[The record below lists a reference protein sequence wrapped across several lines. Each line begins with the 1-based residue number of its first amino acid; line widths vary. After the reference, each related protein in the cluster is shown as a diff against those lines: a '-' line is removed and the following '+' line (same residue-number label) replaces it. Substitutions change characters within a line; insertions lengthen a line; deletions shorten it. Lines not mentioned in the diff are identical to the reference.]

1 MSQKINPS
9 SLRDRETRHEL
20 RPALQGSPSIM
31 SMGHTGKIINI
42 HLISDS
48 TGETLSSVARA
59 VLSQFE
65 GVESND
71 FIWPLVR
78 TKPQL
83 ERVMESIAKD
93 PGIVMYT
100 ILHDDLTDSLK
111 RHCYELK
118 IPCIPVLSHIIAEF
132 SNYLGMNISHTIGR
146 QHLLDREYF
155 SRVEAISY
163 TINHDDGQAGWDL
176 YDADI
181 VIVGVSRTSK
191 SPTSVY
197 LSCRGYKTGN
207 IPFVSIETIPA
218 SIYDLKKPLI
228 VGLTI
233 NPEKL
238 VQIRQSRLS
247 SIGQESV
254 SDYVNIE
261 SIKNEVAES
270 RKLFAKLNCQ
280 VIDVTKRSVEETAA
294 KIIQLLQEKKL
305 REKTNQ

>member
-1 MSQKINPS
+1 MNK
-9 SLRDRETRHEL
+9 
-20 RPALQGSPSIM
+20 
-31 SMGHTGKIINI
+31 KIINI

-83 ERVMESIAKD
+83 DRVMESITKD

-100 ILHDDLTDSLK
+100 ILHDDLIEDLK
-111 RHCYELK
+111 KQCYK
-118 IPCIPVLSHIIAEF
+118 MKVPCIPVLSHIIGEF
-132 SNYLGMNISHTIGR
+132 SKYLGMNISQTIGR
-146 QHLLDREYF
+146 QHLLDGEYF

-163 TINHDDGQAGWDL
+163 TITHDDGQSSWDL
-176 YDADI
+176 YDSDI
-181 VIVGVSRTSK
+181 VIIGVSRTSK

-197 LSCRGYKTGN
+197 LSCRGYKTAN

-218 SIYDLKKPLI
+218 TMYDLKKPLI

-238 VQIRQSRLS
+238 MQIRQTRLALL
-247 SIGQESV
+247 GQEMEI
-254 SDYVNIE
+254 DYVDLE
-261 SIKNEVAES
+261 SIKNEIAES
-270 RKLFAKLNCQ
+270 RKLFAKLNCPI
-280 VIDVTKRSVEETAA
+280 IDVTRRSVEETAA
-294 KIIQLLQEKKL
+294 KIIQLVQEKKIK
-305 REKTNQ
+305 EKK

>member
-1 MSQKINPS
+1 MSKKLIN
-9 SLRDRETRHEL
+9 L
-20 RPALQGSPSIM
+20 
-31 SMGHTGKIINI
+31 

-78 TKPQL
+78 TEPQL
-83 ERVMESIAKD
+83 ERVIDSISKD
-93 PGIVMYT
+93 PGVVMYT
-100 ILHDDLTDSLK
+100 ILHDDLIELLK
-111 RHCYELK
+111 KKCYEMQ

-146 QHLLDREYF
+146 QHLLDGEYF

-163 TINHDDGQAGWDL
+163 TITHDDGQSSWDL

-197 LSCRGYKTGN
+197 LSCRGYKTAN
-207 IPFVSIETIPA
+207 IPFVSLETIPET
-218 SIYDLKKPLI
+218 IYDLKKPLI
-228 VGLTI
+228 VGLVI

-238 VQIRQSRLS
+238 MQIRQTRLAS
-247 SIGQESV
+247 LGHETG
-254 SDYVNIE
+254 SDYVDLE

-270 RKLFAKLNCQ
+270 RKLFAKLNCP

-294 KIIQLLQEKKL
+294 KIIQLAQEKKITSKKL
-305 REKTNQ
+305 